1 MAIYV
6 IGDVHGCYSS
16 LKELVKKIDFNPKKD
31 TLWFVGDIIN
41 RGPESLKCLK
51 YVKKLGKSAKMVLGN
66 HELHLLASY
75 AGVKKYQSRSD
86 TLQEILNHS
95 DVSGLIDWLRH
106 QPLMITDEKLKI
118 AMVHA
123 GIPPIWSIE
132 KALQKSKEIEKVL
145 QKDNWRKA
153 MTEHFFGNEPANLQ
167 QAQTDWEKLRYSINC
182 FTRMRYCRKDSSL
195 EFKQKKHPSENKD
208 KTLQPWFSWKNIK
221 NTSHQIFFGHW
232 STLGVID
239 AYNIHSTDT
248 GCLWG
253 GELTAYCIETKQRIT
268 VQCNAREKIK

>member
-95 DVSGLIDWLRH
+95 DVS
-106 QPLMITDEKLKI
+106 
-118 AMVHA
+118 
-123 GIPPIWSIE
+123 
-132 KALQKSKEIEKVL
+132 
-145 QKDNWRKA
+145 
-153 MTEHFFGNEPANLQ
+153 
-167 QAQTDWEKLRYSINC
+167 
-182 FTRMRYCRKDSSL
+182 
-195 EFKQKKHPSENKD
+195 
-208 KTLQPWFSWKNIK
+208 
-221 NTSHQIFFGHW
+221 
-232 STLGVID
+232 
-239 AYNIHSTDT
+239 
-248 GCLWG
+248 
-253 GELTAYCIETKQRIT
+253 
-268 VQCNAREKIK
+268 